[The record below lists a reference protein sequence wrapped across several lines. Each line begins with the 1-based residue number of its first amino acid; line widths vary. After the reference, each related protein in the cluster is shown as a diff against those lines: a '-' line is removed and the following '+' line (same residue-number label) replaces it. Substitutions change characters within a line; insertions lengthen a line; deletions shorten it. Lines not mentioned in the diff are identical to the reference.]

1 MRAEEARKRRR
12 RKIARAIWRAYRRTI
27 LFAIALII
35 AVVAVITGVFACGK
49 QEEPQQAAQ
58 AEQAE
63 EVKAEDIVIDPAE
76 GGDAEMMDPDNFVY
90 PYNLM
95 SCDWGAGD
103 TDGLTL
109 YEIPEE
115 YQRTGGKL
123 PQVVQVYTYCL
134 CREYEIDY
142 NVIIAMIEV
151 ESGYRW
157 DAESGMAYG
166 YMQIVPEFHR
176 ERMEQLHVTDIMKPY
191 GNIRVGIDYFAELVW
206 KYEWSYTKALTAYKY
221 GEYGADQEYFSKGK
235 ATSGYAETVM
245 EIADRIRDREA

>member
-12 RKIARAIWRAYRRTI
+12 RKIARAIWRAYRRAI
-27 LFAIALII
+27 LLAVALII
-35 AVVAVITGVFACGK
+35 AVVTVITGVFACGK

-58 AEQAE
+58 AEQEE

-76 GGDAEMMDPDNFVY
+76 GGDAEMMDPDNFAY

-142 NVIIAMIEV
+142 NVMLVHEQNFYRKPGTAGD
-151 ESGYRW
+151 ESRRDHTG
-157 DAESGMAYG
+157 
-166 YMQIVPEFHR
+166 R
-176 ERMEQLHVTDIMKPY
+176 ERL
-191 GNIRVGIDYFAELVW
+191 
-206 KYEWSYTKALTAYKY
+206 
-221 GEYGADQEYFSKGK
+221 
-235 ATSGYAETVM
+235 
-245 EIADRIRDREA
+245 

>member
-176 ERMEQLHVTDIMKPY
+176 ERMEQLHVTDIMQPY

-235 ATSGYAETVM
+235 VTSGYAETVM